1 MTRTSAYRR
10 CLAGG
15 VAAFLLAGCG
25 GDSLTPILG
34 CEASFGI
41 DVDCRFQNPEDMALA
56 PDGRIIVSQF
66 GGMEGSGGSLV
77 LYEPQ
82 TRSLTTLFPGPSVR
96 IEPEWGDPD
105 CAFPESFSPHG
116 IDLQTRS
123 DGRHQLAVVNH
134 AGRESVELFQVAADA
149 ALTWRGCAE
158 APEGGY
164 LNDVVVLRDGG
175 FWATRMLDQGSDTW
189 AFLRAQFGFDTG
201 WAYVWSPATGFS
213 RLPGSDAPFPNG
225 IEKSDDERYAYL
237 NTFNGARKIDIAT
250 GMIAVE
256 RTMKPLDNSHWS
268 EDGRLLVASHT
279 GSIAQM
285 LACSSVPE
293 GACGMPFEIV
303 ALDPEDLSEQ
313 VIIAH
318 EGAPMGGVTVA
329 LQRDGVYYL
338 GTFAGDRIGIVDLK
352 P

>member
-1 MTRTSAYRR
+1 MPSTSHYRR
-10 CLAGG
+10 CVAVG

-25 GDSLTPILG
+25 GDSLTPILD
-34 CEASFGI
+34 CENSFGI

-66 GGMEGSGGSLV
+66 GGMDGSPGSLV
-77 LYEPQ
+77 LYEPR
-82 TRSLTTLFPGPSVR
+82 TRSLTTLFPVPSAR
-96 IEPEWGDPD
+96 IEQEWGDPR

-134 AGRESVELFQVAADA
+134 AGRESVELFQVAADG

-175 FWATRMLDQGSDTW
+175 FWTTRMLDQGSDTW
-189 AFLRAQFGFDTG
+189 AFLRAQLGFDTG
-201 WAYVWSPATGFS
+201 WVYVWSRAAGFS

-237 NTFNGARKIDIAT
+237 NTFSGVRKIDVAT
-250 GMIAVE
+250 GEVAAE
-256 RTMKPLDNSHWS
+256 RTMKPVDNSYWG

-318 EGAPMGGVTVA
+318 EGAPMGGATVA

-338 GTFAGDRIGIVDLK
+338 GTFAGDRMGIVDLT